1 MAAPA
6 YAAVTSVAGGF
17 KTGANNIAVPASG
30 SNAAND
36 LMVIFVYKET
46 LTAGITSTNFVK
58 PSDGTAGFDEI
69 AASASHSLYI
79 GYKRLT
85 GNDTGNYSVNV
96 GGDNSW
102 TELVCVKVTGAVT
115 SGSPWDDI
123 DSLVSGGN
131 VTASPIVASTTTG
144 ADRLLMFCATNVT
157 GGAWTPASGMTE
169 RLDLG
174 GDITVDTLAQAASG
188 GSGNKSATCAGS
200 GRSIS
205 WIGAIKPVASG
216 STVTGTINTTFALT
230 ATAVGKPT
238 VKGTVAT
245 TFAVTATA
253 VGKPTVKGAVASTFG
268 FTATAIGSGPATVN
282 GTINTTFSLTATAIG
297 SPTVRATIATTFA
310 LTATAVGRPRV
321 SATIA
326 TTFTLS
332 ATAVGSRKTRG
343 TISTTF
349 AFTAVA
355 SNVAP
360 PPEVDPRF
368 PWVVRAAPG
377 YDITDNPDS
386 MTWVDIS
393 SRVRGA
399 ISLRVGRETQGG
411 DSRACELRV
420 TLESDDGLLVPTL
433 VTSDWWPYVDQGLP
447 LQFWRC
453 DSTDTPVLR
462 CTVAADSINP
472 AWPNGL
478 DGDCQ
483 VTVVASGFL
492 RWMDQ
497 GQQVAAT
504 ASTTTTAAASPLAQ
518 WPLDDADGAT
528 SGASALAGGQPMTRT
543 SSSVR
548 FGQVLGPDGTTHYPS
563 VATAGRLAGNVPVT
577 TVTDRWSVQLLAYA
591 SSATTNWWTVAYWT
605 TTSTSAPAWRIRWDG
620 PTSGSTSLRWID
632 GAGTE
637 HVVIT
642 ALGDPLAAWH
652 RVAAY
657 CIQSG
662 SDVLCSLYIDGVLAG
677 SGTAT
682 GVTTGRVTTV
692 VAGDYD
698 GPGNGMQ
705 SVGDVSVWAGQV
717 NAATSYDS
725 QTGFDGEMAHVRWLR
740 LLTEAGIPASTD
752 ATVSVQMGPQK
763 AGSLVDATR
772 ACEDT
777 DGGITYD
784 LPDRGLCYVSTAQM
798 YNQEP
803 ALTLSPREDG
813 GHLQTPFAA
822 TYDDSRKATDVT
834 ITREGGGSRRV
845 SVPARRAYTDSDTL
859 SLYTDELAAAIA
871 SWRAHHGAQSVLRY
885 ETITWDAVMVT
896 DTAGEPVLLDATLAL
911 RPGMRI
917 VLASMPLPHPQDDVS
932 LILQGWT
939 ETHDT
944 EIFRFAAKVGPARLF
959 EIMTIASDDPADWD
973 DTTARID
980 SDTSTIGGSGG
991 TTSSTSLVV
1000 ESDYGWS
1007 TTAVPYD
1014 WDLLGEQVRVTSIT
1028 AYSAGQQTA
1037 TVTRAI
1043 NGVSKAIPVD
1053 TPVRLWRPPV
1063 IGL

>member
-17 KTGANNIAVPASG
+17 KTGANNIAVPSSG

-58 PSDGTAGFDEI
+58 PSDGSAGFDEI
-69 AASASHSLYI
+69 AASSSHSLYVA
-79 GYKRLT
+79 YKRLT

-102 TELVCVKVTGAVT
+102 TELVCLKVTGAVT

-205 WIGAIKPVASG
+205 WIGAIKPASSA
-216 STVTGTINTTFALT
+216 STVNGTIGTTFAFA
-230 ATAVGKPT
+230 ATAAGKPT
-238 VKGTVAT
+238 VKGTIGTTFPFAATATGKPTVNGTVAT
-245 TFAVTATA
+245 TFAFAATA
-253 VGKPTVKGAVASTFG
+253 VVPGAPVPGTIATTFP
-268 FTATAIGSGPATVN
+268 FAATATGHP
-282 GTINTTFSLTATAIG
+282 
-297 SPTVRATIATTFA
+297 RAHGTIATTFA
-310 LTATAVGRPRV
+310 FAATATG
-321 SATIA
+321 T
-326 TTFTLS
+326 
-332 ATAVGSRKTRG
+332 RKTRG
-343 TISTTF
+343 TIATTF
-349 AFTAVA
+349 AFSAVA
-355 SNVAP
+355 SNIAP
-360 PPEVDPRF
+360 PPDVDPRF

-377 YDITDNPDS
+377 FDITDHPDS

-393 SRVRGA
+393 DRVRGA

-462 CTVAADSINP
+462 CTVAADSIDP

-478 DGDCQ
+478 DDDCQ
-483 VTVVASGFL
+483 VTIVASGFL

-548 FGQVLGPDGTTHYPS
+548 FGQVLGPDGVTKYPS
-563 VATAGRLAGNVPVT
+563 VATAGRLSGNVPVT

-591 SSATTNWWTVAYWT
+591 VSATTNWWTVAYWT

-620 PTSGSTSLRWID
+620 PTSGSTTLRYID

-637 HVVIT
+637 HVVVT
-642 ALGDPLAAWH
+642 ASGDPLAAWH

-677 SGTAT
+677 TGTAT

-692 VAGDYD
+692 IAGDYD
-698 GPGNGMQ
+698 GPGNGMV
-705 SVGDVSVWAGQV
+705 SVGDVSVWASQV
-717 NAATSYDS
+717 NAATSFDS

-740 LLTEAGIPASTD
+740 LLTEAGIPATTD
-752 ATVSVQMGPQK
+752 ATMSVQMGPQK
-763 AGSLVDATR
+763 AGSLVDALR

-784 LPDRGLCYVSTAQM
+784 LPDRGLCYVATAEM

-803 ALTLSPREDG
+803 ALTLSPRLDG
-813 GHLQTPFAA
+813 GHLQTPFGA
-822 TYDDSRKATDVT
+822 TYNDSRKATDVT
-834 ITREGGGSRRV
+834 ITRDGGGSRRV
-845 SVPARRAYTDSDTL
+845 SVSARRVYTDSDTL

-885 ETITWDAVMVT
+885 ETITWDAAMVT
-896 DTAGEPVLLDATLAL
+896 DTAGTPVLLDPTLAL

-917 VLASMPLPHPQDDVS
+917 VLASLPLPHPQDDVS

-944 EIFRFAAKVGPARLF
+944 ETFRFAAKVGPARLF
-959 EIMTIASDDPADWD
+959 EIMTIASDDPGGWD

-1014 WDLLGEQVRVTSIT
+1014 WDLLGERVRVTAMS

-1043 NGVSKAIPVD
+1043 NGISKAIPVD